1 MLLRPHTTKTTI
13 YVAMK
18 IVGAGIGFVNAI
30 LLARIL
36 GAREF
41 GLLSLVLAAANLGGT
56 FGALGLP
63 YFITK
68 EVSILRDAGRFDCLA
83 VLVRNAQW
91 LTFLGAMSYLII
103 VFGAKSVVSVDTTTF
118 GALPAILLVLGAVFV
133 PVATGNQVRAG
144 VIRGMDRAIAADFP
158 DVITRPAVVLIAV
171 AILLATRIQVR
182 AAGGML
188 IQLTGAVVAFLVGGR
203 LLRGFLR
210 RPITG
215 VNYRD
220 ADRVGSD
227 VRMLAILKEAPHF
240 LVITFLSTMDVQV
253 SIYLLGFFLGPAQ
266 VGIFQ
271 VAAQPLNI
279 ILMGLVAAGVSMQAR
294 LAAAWAARNKARTQE
309 ILSEATRFSTL
320 VALGVGLPLLAFAGF
335 IVRLYGPEYEPAV
348 VLLRI
353 LTIGQMIQGITGP
366 IGVVMLMTGNQRKLM
381 YFDLPFLAFKVVVI
395 SAGIHF
401 FGLVG
406 AAVGEVAYLAVMRF
420 GGVVFVYRQ
429 TGLVTTMWGM
439 RHES

>member
-1 MLLRPHTTKTTI
+1 MK
-13 YVAMK
+13 VA
-18 IVGAGIGFVNAI
+18 GAGIGFVNAI

-68 EVSILRDAGRFDCLA
+68 EVSVLRETGRFGSLA

-91 LTFLGAMSYLII
+91 LTFLGAVTYLII
-103 VFGAKSVVSVDTTTF
+103 AFAARSGVHKHLASLTT
-118 GALPAILLVLGAVFV
+118 LPAVLLVLGAVFV
-133 PVATGNQVRAG
+133 PVATSNQVRAG
-144 VIRGMDRAIAADFP
+144 IIRGLDRAIAADFP
-158 DVITRPAVVLIAV
+158 DIVIRPAFILMAIVIVIV
-171 AILLATRIQVR
+171 ARIRVR
-182 AAGGML
+182 AVGGML
-188 IQLTGAVVAFLVGGR
+188 IQLVGTVAAFLVGWQ
-203 LLRGFLR
+203 LLRKLLGLATCGQK
-210 RPITG
+210 PG
-215 VNYRD
+215 PMNSH
-220 ADRVGSD
+220 GSD
-227 VRMLAILKEAPHF
+227 VAMLSILREAPSF

-271 VAAQPLNI
+271 VATQPLNI

-294 LAAAWAARNKARTQE
+294 LAAAWATSSRKRTQG

-320 VALGVGLPLLAFAGF
+320 VALGIGLPVLAFAGF
-335 IVRLYGPEYEPAV
+335 IVRLYGPEYESAV
-348 VLLRI
+348 LLLRI
-353 LTIGQMIQGITGP
+353 LTVGQMIQGITGP
-366 IGVVMLMTGNQRKLM
+366 IGVVMLMTGNQRKLV
-381 YFDLPFLAFKVVVI
+381 YFDLPFLALKVVGI
-395 SAGIHF
+395 ASGIHY

-406 AAVGEVAYLAVMRF
+406 AAVGEVIYLAAMRF
-420 GGVVFVYRQ
+420 CGVLFVYKQ
-429 TGLVTTMWGM
+429 TGLVTTMWGL